1 MKKNN
6 IESIIKKESENYRE
20 EVRPKLWNKLEKRM
34 DDHYASTSPA
44 PMVSM
49 AWTRYAAA
57 FVLLL
62 GAVFLLSRISTETHP
77 RTAEQF
83 VIEEVSSSSDE
94 DQLYKLM
101 INFSQN
107 QYRPLVSSS
116 DRM

>member
-6 IESIIKKESENYRE
+6 IDSIIKKESKNYRE
-20 EVRPKLWNKLEKRM
+20 EVRPKLWDKLEKRM
-34 DDHYASTSPA
+34 DDHYDSTSPA
-44 PMVSM
+44 PKVSI

-57 FVLLL
+57 FILLV
-62 GAVFLLSRISTETHP
+62 GAVFLLSRLSTEAHP
-77 RTAEQF
+77 RTAQQF
-83 VIEEVSSSSDE
+83 VIEEVSTVSDE

-101 INFSQN
+101 IDFSQK